1 MTPYIRFTI
10 GGMLLVALCATGC
23 RKPVAGNANPAGG
36 QTQPG
41 VAQPNPAGNPLQVGV
56 GQAPAQGDIR
66 RGAERQIDQNLL
78 TQIGK
83 YYIQFNLENNR
94 SPSSVEEL
102 LATMKD
108 APGNFRQAL
117 QDGWIVLVPNAPTT
131 SNTVILYEKNV
142 YQKNNNRLA
151 AFGDGHVVLMPEPE
165 FQAALKSGGQ

>member
-1 MTPYIRFTI
+1 MIPYIRI
-10 GGMLLVALCATGC
+10 PAAGLLLVALCLTGC
-23 RKPVAGNANPAGG
+23 RKPAGGNANPGGG
-36 QTQPG
+36 QNQP
-41 VAQPNPAGNPLQVGV
+41 AAPQPNPAGNPLQVGV

-78 TQIGK
+78 TQIGM

-108 APGNFRQAL
+108 APGKFRQAL
-117 QDGWIVLVPNAPTT
+117 QDGWIVMVPGAPTT

-151 AFGDGHVVLMPEPE
+151 AFGDGHVVLMQEPD